1 MKVSSSIVAKVL
13 AKSCLKVVIERLEN
27 ADDARQ
33 TLRLKNF
40 SLEVYQEFIDA
51 FYELRNIPELKDVSL
66 LVPHDADLICD
77 ASYRIAENSTIT
89 MARNDKSIRK
99 LIYLETREGSDSQ
112 STKDFYT
119 IRDKDFLYSAGG
131 RNQSARVVEYLVDFS
146 GLECCSIS
154 PAHKLLSDCLHE
166 LLEIFSREKIEVS
179 TPKFVAF
186 VYACT
191 ADLGRSDAAANMP
204 GIRTLVGA
212 HFAQL
217 DLFND
222 LFWCEREST
231 KSGRLKSNYLLA
243 DLAKSETQELDTDR
257 IKEDISNTI
266 FCDETDV
273 EYLPAEQ
280 KKWKELCLQYVEF
293 PKQQTREHIP
303 FFIFQQIFNKIA
315 DNSLLGDQVL
325 QEVCN
330 AAPERRQEVVNLN
343 VVDGL
348 NINEAAAAEV
358 FLDSEPSDEDLL
370 PLKDLISAKTRKR
383 IERLVTPK
391 SNNFFNPFIQLA
403 RVLTHYTEGRN
414 ENALNVKLH
423 LRVHGRYL
431 EDSPTLGLFC
441 FLFGSMLK
449 ELAEYTL
456 DTNAAIQ
463 LVIDELL
470 VSQQDFPKLNVED
483 EEAPENLK
491 WDALQLRFDISEAL
505 EDDEYRLTR
514 SEFCSWLPTDDLEF
528 FALWWGLVKTPEF
541 RLNLSHLQFPED
553 IDVSKFLEAILQGH
567 RLPLEIVQLPL
578 AAGDKCNGLIEEFSE
593 CRQHFLEDIAK
604 MGIHFVHIQGFI
616 DKATEVAEKIRSECV
631 PKDSWLNE
639 PYQLIASDAVFAGD
653 KTKVFVLPSNMIK
666 LQWIAKYLFESFELA
681 RKSMDLRIP
690 LNSENGDFYFSWIEN
705 LSGAQQPA
713 TVVDNKSNLYESHS
727 ERGWGEYMLP
737 VNSSGS
743 SNISAST
750 PESIMEEVCAKIR
763 QYIHHHPHKLDG
775 LTLTIVSKRDA
786 SFCSRL
792 IQQLKK
798 GEFSSLKVTVNL
810 VTLPINF
817 ASAMAHF
824 DETDTENRFTKN
836 GALFPDLELRLFEF
850 KQDLV
855 ELKSRINNLETD
867 IAIIPQLLEGGDEYH
882 RAVDNTDE
890 QQKGNSQFRP
900 LFDSP
905 VYVRDSGSAKIT
917 VLLKPEKSDEL
928 IDTWSTLVTRQKDL
942 SPVSSDEAGCDYY
955 EKKINFAVHA
965 DLFSFLHETAHW
977 VITAERYLKREQLEF
992 LQNRPEI
999 ISFKDGLGPGGNY
1012 SIIVS
1017 SSSGKQFVLSRLVK
1031 KLSSIFNNADS
1042 SASRAIS
1049 EIAESVYESAREI
1062 TPELALDAL
1071 GVARVSEEII
1081 GLSVARRAIDQL
1093 SIAQPAHGYA
1103 AWVSLDSYKHWFT
1116 GGESSTRA
1124 DMLKIIFDTSGSK
1137 LKLGLL
1143 VMESK
1148 LRKDGNFV
1156 EHGVVQVKSTINLL
1170 EQFLCNEH
1178 KNKKHDAKLWR
1189 DHLLN
1194 AIRNSGDRAMKCFGE
1209 EAQKKRFELSVG
1221 DAFRDGNFDL
1231 AWLSGLTIQSV
1242 TSGSIENDIKQ
1253 DNKDSRIWRIKVG
1266 LKGILATFDDKGPLS
1281 DAHSAQISSV
1291 ICDVE
1296 HESAK
1301 QPAFSEVSIKP
1312 KNDDVMIPTF
1322 AVATESVKPAVDIT
1336 AALKMRYQLVLEILS
1351 SKLGLPV
1358 TPVGWDERAVVE
1370 GPSSFLYRVG
1380 YEGSNP
1386 REVESKHDA
1395 LKLNLKLH
1403 EDQAIHFSI
1412 GGGFINIDVPK
1423 NDDERYFISAEDL
1436 WNRFEAS
1443 KDKLV
1448 VPLGIDNFGD
1458 RADVNFSDSDSPH
1471 LLIGGTTGSGKSEAL
1486 HTLLCGMYQFYEA
1499 GQIELLLVDPKGTEM
1514 EMYRG
1519 THFVKEDIAM
1529 FEEDAMYL
1537 IQKAVDEMQRR
1548 FSAFRELTNEKQF
1561 RIPDLATFNQ
1571 HADKKLPWMVVVIDE
1586 YADITSDK
1594 NFKKDFENSVKRIA
1608 QKGRSAGIH
1617 LIVATQKPSA
1627 EVISTSL
1634 RSNLPAQIALRVKG
1648 YNESKVIIE
1657 QSGAEALIGKGD
1669 SIFKSQSATRRVQC
1683 GRVKDISEA
1692 LKKGKSTIS
1701 EI

>member
-1 MKVSSSIVAKVL
+1 MRVFSSIVANVL
-13 AKSCLKVVIERLEN
+13 ARTCLKVVTERLNN

-40 SLEVYQEFIDA
+40 SSEVYQAFIDA
-51 FYELRNIPELKDVSL
+51 FDELRNKGELKDVSL
-66 LVPHDADLICD
+66 LVPFDAELICD
-77 ASYRIAENSTIT
+77 ASYRIAANSTIT
-89 MARNDKSIRK
+89 MARNDQAIRK

-119 IRDKDFLYSAGG
+119 IRDNDFLHSAGG
-131 RNQSARVVEYLVDFS
+131 RDQSSKVVAYLVNYS
-146 GLECCSIS
+146 ALECGSLS
-154 PAHKLLSDCLHE
+154 PANKLLSDCLHE
-166 LLEIFSREKIEVS
+166 LLEIFSKENIDVS

-191 ADLGRSDAAANMP
+191 ADLGRSDAAASMSSV
-204 GIRTLVGA
+204 RALVGA
-212 HFAQL
+212 HFAQM
-217 DLFND
+217 DMFND
-222 LFWCEREST
+222 HLWCEREST
-231 KSGRLKSNYLLA
+231 KNGRLKSNYLLA
-243 DLAKSETQELDTDR
+243 DLAKSETQELDSDR
-257 IKEDISNTI
+257 VKEDIGNTI
-266 FCDETDV
+266 FLDEAGTEYSPV
-273 EYLPAEQ
+273 EQ
-280 KKWKELCLQYVEF
+280 DKWKELCTQYVGF
-293 PKQQTREHIP
+293 PKHQIREQIP
-303 FFIFQQIFNKIA
+303 FFIFCQIFSKI
-315 DNSLLGDQVL
+315 NSISLLGDLVL
-325 QEVCN
+325 DEISN
-330 AAPERRQEVVNLN
+330 TAPERRQEVVSLN

-348 NINEAAAAEV
+348 NIYEMSAAEV
-358 FLDSEPSDEDLL
+358 FLDAEPSDPDLL
-370 PLKDLISAKTRKR
+370 PLKDLLSAKTRKR

-391 SNNFFNPFIQLA
+391 SNYFFNPLIQLA
-403 RVLTHYTEGRN
+403 RVLTHYTEGQS
-414 ENALNVKLH
+414 ENSLNVKLH
-423 LRVHGRYL
+423 LRIHERSLG
-431 EDSPTLGLFC
+431 DSPALGLFC

-449 ELAEYTL
+449 DLAEYTHE
-456 DTNAAIQ
+456 TNAAIQ
-463 LVIDELL
+463 LVIDSLL
-470 VSQQDFPKLNVED
+470 LKQHDFPKIKVVE

-491 WDALQLRFDISEAL
+491 WEPLQLRFDISEARR
-505 EDDEYRLTR
+505 EGKYVTTR
-514 SEFCSWLPTDDLEF
+514 SEFCSWLPTEDLEF
-528 FALWWGLVKTPEF
+528 FVLWWGLVKTPEF
-541 RLNLSHLQFPED
+541 RLELNHLQFPAD
-553 IDVSKFLEAILQGH
+553 IDVPQCLEAISMGQ
-567 RLPLEIVQLPL
+567 RLPVEIVRSPL
-578 AAGDKCNGLIEEFSE
+578 AAGVKCNGLVEEFSE
-593 CRQHFLEDIAK
+593 SRQRFLDEITNNGLHFE
-604 MGIHFVHIQGFI
+604 HIQGFI
-616 DKATEVAEKIRSECV
+616 DKATDVAGKIRSECV

-639 PYQLIASDAVFAGD
+639 PYQLIASDAVFTAD
-653 KTKVFVLPSNMIK
+653 KSKVFVLPSNMIK
-666 LQWIAKYLFESFELA
+666 LQWIAKYLAESFELA
-681 RKSMDLRIP
+681 RKSMDMQIP

-705 LSGAQQPA
+705 LSGSQQPA
-713 TVVDNKSNLYESHS
+713 TIVDNKSNLYESHS

-737 VNSSGS
+737 VNSSES
-743 SNISAST
+743 RNISAST
-750 PESIMEEVCAKIR
+750 PESIMEEVCSKIR

-792 IQQLKK
+792 TQQLKK

-810 VTLPINF
+810 ITLPVNF

-824 DETDTENRFTKN
+824 DETDTENRFAKN

-850 KQDLV
+850 KQDLL

-890 QQKGNSQFRP
+890 QQNGNSQFSP

-917 VLLKPEKSDEL
+917 VLLKPEKSDDL
-928 IDTWSTLVTRQKDL
+928 IDSWSTLVTRQKDL
-942 SPVSSDEAGCDYY
+942 SPVSSDDAGCDYY
-955 EKKINFAVHA
+955 EKKINFAVHT

-1031 KLSSIFNNADS
+1031 KLTSIFDNADS
-1042 SASRAIS
+1042 SSTRAIN
-1049 EIAESVYESAREI
+1049 EIAENVYDSAREI

-1081 GLSVARRAIDQL
+1081 GLSVARKAIDQL
-1093 SIAQPAHGYA
+1093 GIAQPEHGYT

-1124 DMLKIIFDTSGSK
+1124 DMLKIVFDTSGSQ
-1137 LKLGLL
+1137 LKVGLF

-1148 LRKDGNFV
+1148 LRKDGHFV
-1156 EHGVVQVKSTINLL
+1156 EHGVVQVKSTVNLV
-1170 EQFLCNEH
+1170 EKFLCNEH
-1178 KNKKHDAKLWR
+1178 KNNKHDAKLWR
-1189 DHLLN
+1189 DQLLN
-1194 AIRNSGDRAMKCFGE
+1194 AVRNSGDRAMKCFGD
-1209 EAQKKRFELSVG
+1209 EAKNKRFELAIG
-1221 DAFRDGNFDL
+1221 DAFRDGNYDL

-1242 TSGSIENDIKQ
+1242 TSGNTENDIKQ

-1266 LKGILATFDDKGPLS
+1266 LKGILASFDNKGPLS
-1281 DAHSAQISSV
+1281 DAHSAQISSA
-1291 ICDVE
+1291 IAVE
-1296 HESAK
+1296 HEPVK
-1301 QPAFSEVSIKP
+1301 QPASSVVNIKP
-1312 KNDDVMIPTF
+1312 QNDDVVSPTIPDTP
-1322 AVATESVKPAVDIT
+1322 ESVKPPADIT
-1336 AALKMRYQLVLEILS
+1336 TDLKMRYQKVLEILS

-1403 EDQAIHFSI
+1403 EDQSIHFSI

-1436 WNRFEAS
+1436 WDRFEAS
-1443 KDKLV
+1443 TDKLV
-1448 VPLGIDNFGD
+1448 VPLGIDRFGD
-1458 RADVNFSDSDSPH
+1458 RVDVNFSDSDSPH

-1486 HTLLCGMYQFYEA
+1486 HTLLCGMYQFYRH

-1514 EMYRG
+1514 EMYHG

-1537 IQKAVDEMQRR
+1537 IQKAVNEMQRR
-1548 FSAFRELTNEKQF
+1548 FSAFRDLTKEKQF

-1571 HADKKLPWMVVVIDE
+1571 HADEKLPWMVVVIDE

-1683 GRVKDISEA
+1683 GRVDDISEA
-1692 LKKGKSTIS
+1692 LRKGKSGIS
-1701 EI
+1701 

>member
-13 AKSCLKVVIERLEN
+13 ARTCLKVVTERLN
-27 ADDARQ
+27 NVDGARQ

-51 FYELRNIPELKDVSL
+51 FDQLRNTGELSDVSL
-66 LVPHDADLICD
+66 LVPYDAELICD
-77 ASYRIAENSTIT
+77 SSYRIAENSTIT
-89 MARNDKSIRK
+89 LARNDQAIRK

-119 IRDKDFLYSAGG
+119 IRDSDFLHSAGG
-131 RNQSARVVEYLVDFS
+131 RSQSSKVVAYLVDFS
-146 GLECCSIS
+146 AVECGSVS
-154 PAHKLLSDCLHE
+154 PAHKLLSDCLHG
-166 LLEIFSREKIEVS
+166 LLDIFSKEKIEVS

-191 ADLGRSDAAANMP
+191 ADLGRSNSAANMS
-204 GIRTLVGA
+204 GIRALVGA
-212 HFAQL
+212 HFAQM

-222 LFWCEREST
+222 HLWCESENT
-231 KSGRLKSNYLLA
+231 KSSRLKSNYLLA

-257 IKEDISNTI
+257 IKADVRTTI
-266 FCDETDV
+266 FLDEAGT
-273 EYLPAEQ
+273 EYSPIEQ
-280 KKWKELCLQYVEF
+280 EKWKELCTQYVEF
-293 PKQQTREHIP
+293 PQRQIRERIP
-303 FFIFQQIFNKIA
+303 FFIFCQIFSKIT
-315 DNSLLGDQVL
+315 NISLLGDLVL
-325 QEVCN
+325 DEVSN
-330 AAPERRQEVVNLN
+330 TAPGRRQEFVNLN

-348 NINEAAAAEV
+348 NLNETTAAEV
-358 FLDSEPSDEDLL
+358 FLDAEPLDEDLL

-391 SNNFFNPFIQLA
+391 SNYFFNPFIQLA
-403 RVLTHYTEGRN
+403 RILTHYTEGQS

-423 LRVHGRYL
+423 LRVHDRYL
-431 EDSPTLGLFC
+431 ADSPALGLFC

-449 ELAEYTL
+449 ELAEYTQE
-456 DTNAAIQ
+456 TNAAIE
-463 LVIDELL
+463 LVIDETLL
-470 VSQQDFPKLNVED
+470 IQHDFPKINLDD
-483 EEAPENLK
+483 EEAPEYLK
-491 WDALQLRFDISEAL
+491 WEPLQLRFDILEAEVD
-505 EDDEYRLTR
+505 EDYEITR

-528 FALWWGLVKTPEF
+528 FTLWWGLVKTPEF
-541 RLNLSHLQFPED
+541 RSNLSHLKFPED
-553 IDVSKFLEAILQGH
+553 IDVPKFLEAITLGH
-567 RLPLEIVQLPL
+567 RLPVEIVRSKL
-578 AAGDKCNGLIEEFSE
+578 AAGQKCNGLIEEFSE
-593 CRQHFLEDIAK
+593 FRQHFLDDIAK
-604 MGIHFVHIQGFI
+604 MGLHFVHIQGFI
-616 DKATEVAEKIRSECV
+616 DKAADIAGKIRSECV

-639 PYQLIASDAVFAGD
+639 PYQLIASDAVFTGD
-653 KTKVFVLPSNMIK
+653 RTKVFVLPSNMIK
-666 LQWIAKYLFESFELA
+666 LQWIAKYLVESFELA
-681 RKSMDLRIP
+681 RKSMDFQIP

-705 LSGAQQPA
+705 LSGSQQPA
-713 TVVDNKSNLYESHS
+713 TVVDDKSNLYESHS

-737 VNSSGS
+737 VNSSES
-743 SNISAST
+743 LNISAST
-750 PESIMEEVCAKIR
+750 PESIMEEVSAKIR

-786 SFCSRL
+786 SFCSKL

-810 VTLPINF
+810 VTLPSNF
-817 ASAMAHF
+817 ASAMTHF
-824 DETDTENRFTKN
+824 DETDTENRFAKN

-850 KQDLV
+850 KQDLI
-855 ELKSRINNLETD
+855 ELKSRISNLETD

-890 QQKGNSQFRP
+890 QQKVNSQFRP

-917 VLLKPEKSDEL
+917 VLLKPEKSDGL
-928 IDTWSTLVTRQKDL
+928 IDSWSTLVTRQKDL

-965 DLFSFLHETAHW
+965 DLFSFLHKTAHW

-1031 KLSSIFNNADS
+1031 KLSSIFKDADS
-1042 SASRAIS
+1042 SATRGIS
-1049 EIAESVYESAREI
+1049 EIAESVYDSAREI

-1081 GLSVARRAIDQL
+1081 GLAVARRVVEQL
-1093 SIAQPAHGYA
+1093 SIAQPEHGYT
-1103 AWVSLDSYKHWFT
+1103 AWVSLDSYKNWFT

-1124 DMLKIIFDTSGSK
+1124 DMLKIIFDTSGPR
-1137 LKLGLL
+1137 LKVGLF
-1143 VMESK
+1143 VIESK
-1148 LRKDGNFV
+1148 LRKDGHFV
-1156 EHGVVQVKSTINLL
+1156 EHGVVQVKSTINLI

-1178 KNKKHDAKLWR
+1178 KNNKHDAKLWR
-1189 DHLLN
+1189 NHLLN
-1194 AIRNSGDRAMKCFGE
+1194 AVRNSGDRAIKCFGDE
-1209 EAQKKRFELSVG
+1209 TKKQRFELAID
-1221 DAFRDGNFDL
+1221 DAFRDGNYDL
-1231 AWLSGLTIQSV
+1231 TWISGLTIQSV
-1242 TSGSIENDIKQ
+1242 TSGSLENEIKQ
-1253 DNKDSRIWRIKVG
+1253 DHKDSRIWRIKVG
-1266 LKGILATFDDKGPLS
+1266 LKGILATFDNQGPLS
-1281 DAHSAQISSV
+1281 DIHSAQISSA
-1291 ICDVE
+1291 ICDNEFQVVE
-1296 HESAK
+1296 KIISSA
-1301 QPAFSEVSIKP
+1301 ASLKP
-1312 KNDDVMIPTF
+1312 QHVNVDSSPLPVVQEI
-1322 AVATESVKPAVDIT
+1322 VKKTVDIGKV
-1336 AALKMRYQLVLEILS
+1336 LKERYQTVLDILS

-1358 TPVGWDERAVVE
+1358 TPVDWDDRAVVE

-1403 EDQAIHFSI
+1403 EDQSIHFSI

-1423 NDDERYFISAEDL
+1423 NDDERNFVSAEEL
-1436 WNRFEAS
+1436 WDGFDACA
-1443 KDKLV
+1443 DKLV
-1448 VPLGIDNFGD
+1448 VPLGIDRFGD
-1458 RADVNFSDSDSPH
+1458 RVDVNFSDSDSPH

-1486 HTLLCGMYQFYEA
+1486 HTLLCGMYQFYGP

-1514 EMYRG
+1514 EMYYG
-1519 THFVKEDIAM
+1519 TSFVKEDIAM

-1548 FSAFRELTNEKQF
+1548 FSAFRDLTKEKQF
-1561 RIPDLATFNQ
+1561 RVPDLATFNQ
-1571 HADKKLPWMVVVIDE
+1571 YSDKKLPWLVVVIDE

-1594 NFKKDFENSVKRIA
+1594 NFKKDFESSVKRIA

-1683 GRVKDISEA
+1683 GKVSDISVA
-1692 LKKGKSTIS
+1692 LRKGK
-1701 EI
+1701 

>member
-1 MKVSSSIVAKVL
+1 MKVSSSIIAKVL
-13 AKSCLKVVIERLEN
+13 ARTCLKVVTERLNN

-40 SLEVYQEFIDA
+40 SPEVYQEFIDA
-51 FYELRNIPELKDVSL
+51 FDGLRSKGELNDISL
-66 LVPHDADLICD
+66 LVPFDAELICD

-89 MARNDKSIRK
+89 QARNDQAIRK

-119 IRDKDFLYSAGG
+119 IRDNDFLHSAGG
-131 RNQSARVVEYLVDFS
+131 RDQSVKVVTYLVNYS
-146 GLECCSIS
+146 ALECGSLS
-154 PAHKLLSDCLHE
+154 PANKLLSDCLHE
-166 LLEIFSREKIEVS
+166 LLEIFSKENFDVS
-179 TPKFVAF
+179 TSKFVAF
-186 VYACT
+186 IYAST
-191 ADLGRSDAAANMP
+191 ADLGRSDAAANMS
-204 GIRTLVGA
+204 GIRALVGA
-212 HFAQL
+212 HFAQMGM
-217 DLFND
+217 FND
-222 LFWCEREST
+222 HLWFEREST
-231 KSGRLKSNYLLA
+231 QSGRLKSNYLLA

-257 IKEDISNTI
+257 VKEDISNTI
-266 FCDETDV
+266 FRDEAGT
-273 EYLPAEQ
+273 EYLAAEQ
-280 KKWKELCLQYVEF
+280 DKWKELCTQYVGF
-293 PKQQTREHIP
+293 PERQIREQIP
-303 FFIFQQIFNKIA
+303 FFIFFQIFSKIT
-315 DNSLLGDQVL
+315 NVSLLGNLVV
-325 QEVCN
+325 EEITN
-330 AAPERRQEVVNLN
+330 AAPERQQEVISLN
-343 VVDGL
+343 VLDGL
-348 NINEAAAAEV
+348 NLNEMSAAEV
-358 FLDSEPSDEDLL
+358 FLDAEPSDPDLL
-370 PLKDLISAKTRKR
+370 PLKDLLSAKTRKR

-391 SNNFFNPFIQLA
+391 SNSFFNPFIQLA
-403 RVLTHYTEGRN
+403 RVLTHYTEGQSDN
-414 ENALNVKLH
+414 SLNVKLY
-423 LRVHGRYL
+423 LRIHERYL
-431 EDSPTLGLFC
+431 VDSPALGLFC

-449 ELAEYTL
+449 ELAEHTQE
-456 DTNAAIQ
+456 TNAAVQ
-463 LVIDELL
+463 LVIDEPLL
-470 VSQQDFPKLNVED
+470 SQHDFPKINVED

-491 WDALQLRFDISEAL
+491 WEPLQLRFDISEPKGKG
-505 EDDEYRLTR
+505 EYETTR
-514 SEFCSWLPTDDLEF
+514 SEFCSWLPTEDLDF
-528 FALWWGLVKTPEF
+528 FALWWGLVKTPAF
-541 RLNLSHLQFPED
+541 RLHLSHLQFPED
-553 IDVSKFLEAILQGH
+553 IDVPKYLEAISLGH
-567 RLPLEIVQLPL
+567 RLPVEIVRAPL
-578 AAGDKCNGLIEEFSE
+578 AAGVKCNGLIEEFSE
-593 CRQHFLEDIAK
+593 SRQRFLDDIANT
-604 MGIHFVHIQGFI
+604 GLHFEHIQGFI
-616 DKATEVAEKIRSECV
+616 DKATDVAGKIRSECV

-639 PYQLIASDAVFAGD
+639 PYQLIASDAVFTAD
-653 KTKVFVLPSNMIK
+653 KSKVFVLPSNMIK
-666 LQWIAKYLFESFELA
+666 LQWIAKYLAESFELA
-681 RKSMDLRIP
+681 RKSMDMQIP

-705 LSGAQQPA
+705 LSGSQQPA

-737 VNSSGS
+737 VNSSEGR
-743 SNISAST
+743 NISAST

-810 VTLPINF
+810 ITLPVNF
-817 ASAMAHF
+817 SSAMVHF
-824 DETDTENRFTKN
+824 DETDTENRFAKN
-836 GALFPDLELRLFEF
+836 GALFPDLEFRLFEF
-850 KQDLV
+850 KQDLN
-855 ELKSRINNLETD
+855 ELKSRINHLETD

-890 QQKGNSQFRP
+890 QLKSNSEFRP

-917 VLLKPEKSDEL
+917 VLLKPEKSDAL
-928 IDTWSTLVTRQKDL
+928 IDSWSTLVTRQKDL

-1031 KLSSIFNNADS
+1031 KLTSIFDNADS
-1042 SASRAIS
+1042 SATRAIT
-1049 EIAESVYESAREI
+1049 EIAESVYDSAREI

-1093 SIAQPAHGYA
+1093 SIAQPEHGYT

-1116 GGESSTRA
+1116 GGESATRA
-1124 DMLKIIFDTSGSK
+1124 DMLKIVFDTSGPQ
-1137 LKLGLL
+1137 LRVGLF

-1148 LRKDGNFV
+1148 LRKDGHFV
-1156 EHGVVQVKSTINLL
+1156 EHGVVQVKSTINLV

-1178 KNKKHDAKLWR
+1178 KDNKHDAKLWR
-1189 DHLLN
+1189 NQLLN
-1194 AIRNSGDRAMKCFGE
+1194 AVRNSGDRAMKCFGE
-1209 EAQKKRFELSVG
+1209 EAKKQRFELAIG
-1221 DAFRDGNFDL
+1221 DAFRDGNYEL
-1231 AWLSGLTIQSV
+1231 VWMSGLTIQSV
-1242 TSGSIENDIKQ
+1242 TSGNIENDIKQ
-1253 DNKDSRIWRIKVG
+1253 DNKDSQIWRIKVG
-1266 LKGILATFDDKGPLS
+1266 LKGILATFDNKGPLS
-1281 DAHSAQISSV
+1281 DAHSTQISSA
-1291 ICDVE
+1291 ICAVE
-1296 HESAK
+1296 QEPVK
-1301 QPAFSEVSIKP
+1301 QPTYSEVNTKSQ
-1312 KNDDVMIPTF
+1312 NDDVLNPDIRHAP
-1322 AVATESVKPAVDIT
+1322 EIIKPSRDIT
-1336 AALKMRYQLVLEILS
+1336 IALKIRYQTVLEILS
-1351 SKLGLPV
+1351 VRLGLPV
-1358 TPVGWDERAVVE
+1358 TPVGWDEHAVVD

-1395 LKLNLKLH
+1395 LKLNLKLN
-1403 EDQAIHFSI
+1403 EDQSIHFSI

-1423 NDDERYFISAEDL
+1423 NDDERYFVSAEEL
-1436 WNRFEAS
+1436 WDSFEPLT
-1443 KDKLV
+1443 DKLV
-1448 VPLGIDNFGD
+1448 VPLGKDRFGD
-1458 RADVNFSDSDSPH
+1458 RVDVNFSDSDSPH

-1486 HTLLCGMYQFYEA
+1486 HTLLCGMYQFYGHE
-1499 GQIELLLVDPKGTEM
+1499 QIELLLVDPKGTEM
-1514 EMYRG
+1514 EMYQG
-1519 THFVKEDIAM
+1519 THFVKENIAM
-1529 FEEDAMYL
+1529 FEDEAMYL
-1537 IQKAVDEMQRR
+1537 VQKAVDEMQSR
-1548 FSAFRELTNEKQF
+1548 FSAFRDLTKERQF

-1571 HADKKLPWMVVVIDE
+1571 YADRKLPWIIVVIDE

-1683 GRVKDISEA
+1683 GRVDDISEA
-1692 LKKGKSTIS
+1692 LRKGKSVIS
-1701 EI
+1701 